1 MFYYGNLERA
11 IERAVAAERAGK
23 LRLLNVQQ
31 HGEHIIFTVN
41 STSRAGVEYRLTYDA
56 GGTLVCECPAAE
68 NHLPCVHL
76 GLILHFGWPYA
87 WPQFSVTLE
96 VRQVA
101 SIEPADCTHVL
112 DEALDVIIAAQRRD
126 GEL

>member
-1 MFYYGNLERA
+1 MFSYGKLERA

-31 HGEHIIFTVN
+31 HGTHIIFTVN
-41 STSRAGVEYRLTYDA
+41 STSRAGVTYTLTYDESD
-56 GGTLVCECPAAE
+56 TLTCDCPAGE

-101 SIEPADCTHVL
+101 SLEPTPCTHVL
-112 DEALDVIIAAQRRD
+112 DEALDVLIAAQMRD